1 MPSKSS
7 KRCLCTGVG
16 LSGTGFGAGDLVFC
30 LFIKRMWAVQ
40 VAAGVS

>member
-7 KRCLCTGVG
+7 KRCLCAGVG
-16 LSGTGFGAGDLVFC
+16 LSGTGFGTGDLVF